1 MADMDLFEGRCRL
14 DWWANRSTNLG
25 GIEASV
31 VITPAGTG
39 WAAHGRLISD
49 DDREALASL
58 CAMDPVFT
66 LRFHDGSNVQ
76 VVLAQT
82 SDRRFTLTEYTGPE
96 EGDVR
101 PPPAKPTTLQS
112 SACTPGNAER

>member
-1 MADMDLFEGRCRL
+1 MSARLVGEPLHQPGR
-14 DWWANRSTNLG
+14 
-25 GIEASV
+25 IEVSV
-31 VITPAGTG
+31 VITPVGTG
-39 WAAHGRLISD
+39 WDAHGWLISD

-58 CAMDPVFT
+58 CAMDPVLT

-96 EGDVR
+96 RR
-101 PPPAKPTTLQS
+101 PVDHPPTR
-112 SACTPGNAER
+112 SANPARRQPDAN